1 MTTRRRLTTVAL
13 FAATAAAAF
22 TLGATVTGA
31 PAEPQPTQVSNS
43 VPDCPT
49 EDSCTPD
56 YRDGKWHI
64 DPVVP

>member
-1 MTTRRRLTTVAL
+1 MRRRLAAIGM

-22 TLGATVTGA
+22 TLGLLVAGGPDT
-31 PAEPQPTQVSNS
+31 PAPTQVSN
-43 VPDCPT
+43 VGPDCPT

-56 YRDGKWHI
+56 YRNGKWYI